1 MALGA
6 TLGSFRLAASGAVW
20 YRPFN
25 GSLDLDVPFDFAKG
39 SRSCRLSPR
48 SDNGEFPT
56 ARHAICP

>member
-39 SRSCRLSPR
+39 SPILSTLT
-48 SDNGEFPT
+48 SVG
-56 ARHAICP
+56 